1 MVKRVFK
8 SGKLQRLQ
16 QGTIF
21 KEFAVVGVLDLV
33 HVLVG
38 AQVILEIKII
48 SSEGI

>member
-1 MVKRVFK
+1 MPGPVGVDEPVV
-8 SGKLQRLQ
+8 G
-16 QGTIF
+16 GE
-21 KEFAVVGVLDLV
+21 EFAVVGVLDLV